1 MYVDHI
7 LYQGYEKYGL
17 QSILWDPLTL
27 VETFLYLMYYDKG
40 DRTYRTKETKTIEAI
55 NEGAAT
61 RFLV

>member
-1 MYVDHI
+1 M
-7 LYQGYEKYGL
+7 ESTAL
-17 QSILWDPLTL
+17 QRILWDPLTL

-40 DRTYRTKETKTIEAI
+40 DRTCLTKETKTIEAI